1 VFDVT
6 VLSECIEINT
16 NKKSSTKG
24 QIMPGIIFSS
34 ASVERRMPE
43 RTRSFLNTFTL
54 AFTLGFRLCLNFN
67 KNKNNSWHYK
77 IP

>member
-1 VFDVT
+1 MFDVT

-43 RTRSFLNTFTL
+43 RRKKFSEHFHTGLHPGFQTL
-54 AFTLGFRLCLNFN
+54 SEF
-67 KNKNNSWHYK
+67 
-77 IP
+77 